1 MRALS
6 PLGTFLDFN
15 TRKSISWVSELF
27 REDIGEILTWKVFFF
42 ISNIFIYEKFDLSG
56 LDPHPTA
63 SLTANH
69 SCRNVLMRIK
79 LMNINSGF
87 IQKVATIF
95 KDFSRTTFDF
105 HGTPTR
111 NVCNSTDNLYKN
123 AHSQSILTEL

>member
-1 MRALS
+1 MGSLS

-27 REDIGEILTWKVFFF
+27 GEDIGEILTWKVFFSF
-42 ISNIFIYEKFDLSG
+42 QIYLFMKN
-56 LDPHPTA
+56 
-63 SLTANH
+63 LTYLVWIRSRQNH

-87 IQKVATIF
+87 IQKAAAIF

-123 AHSQSILTEL
+123 AHAQSILTEL

>member
-6 PLGTFLDFN
+6 PLRTFLDFN
-15 TRKSISWVSELF
+15 TRKSFSWVSQLF

-123 AHSQSILTEL
+123 AHSQSIVTEL

>member
-1 MRALS
+1 MES
-6 PLGTFLDFN
+6 
-15 TRKSISWVSELF
+15 
-27 REDIGEILTWKVFFF
+27 FFF

-95 KDFSRTTFDF
+95 KDFSRITFDF

-111 NVCNSTDNLYKN
+111 NVCNSTDYLYKN
-123 AHSQSILTEL
+123 AHSQSILTDF

>member
-1 MRALS
+1 MGALS
-6 PLGTFLDFN
+6 SLGTFLDFN
-15 TRKSISWVSELF
+15 TPKSLSWVSESF
-27 REDIGEILTWKVFFF
+27 REDIGEVLTWKIFF

-56 LDPHPTA
+56 LDPHPKA

-123 AHSQSILTEL
+123 AHSQSIVTEL